1 MLRNDFINESK
12 HRIDDVLI
20 AFKIGHDGITAASGP
35 TVTLFEFKPHVGVR
49 ISKIINLKNE
59 FAISLGVQSVRIIA
73 PTERGTVGI
82 EVPNKER
89 VTIPMADM
97 LYSEEYERTDMALP
111 LCLGRKVDCSVFMA
125 DLAEMPHLLVAGATG
140 MGKSVGLN
148 VIISSLVNKRTPDEL
163 KMVLIDPKQVELT
176 VYEKIA
182 KPYLLKLSESDDAI
196 ITDSDKALTM
206 LNEVCRVMDERY
218 AKLKEKNVRNIK
230 EYNAY
235 AQDKMPYYVVVID
248 EYGDLIMQSGAELEK
263 AICRIAQKARAVG
276 IHMIIS
282 TQRPSTDIVTGRIKA
297 NFPTRIS
304 FRTVTGTDSRVIL
317 DRIGA
322 EKLTGRGDML
332 FYNGGDTTRC
342 QCAYVSTEE
351 VLAMCSEMEE
361 EYADC
366 KQVCLARPMPK
377 QRTNRILKFDH
388 VLPETWET
396 LQKIESLGLWTSL
409 YNFTMPS
416 DDVRD
421 QLEETGIID
430 ICHYA
435 DGSFA
440 GYTANVW
447 GLNNCHKVLDT
458 FYEKARWNGCYRRG
472 KYGQLIYEKMGFKSV
487 L

>member
-1 MLRNDFINESK
+1 MQQNDFINESK
-12 HRIDDVLI
+12 HRIDDVLQ

-35 TVTLFEFKPHVGVR
+35 TVTLFEFKPKVGIR
-49 ISKIINLKNE
+49 ISKIVNLKNE
-59 FAISLGVQSVRIIA
+59 FAISLGVQGVRIIA

-97 LYSEEYERTDMALP
+97 LYSEEYENTDMELP
-111 LCLGRKVDCSVFMA
+111 LCMGRKVDCSVFMA

-148 VIISSLVNKRTPDEL
+148 VIISSLINKKSPDEL

-182 KPYLLKLSESDDAI
+182 KPYLLKLSENDDAI
-196 ITDSDKALTM
+196 ITDTDKALDM

-218 AKLKEKNVRNIK
+218 DKLKSMNVRNIK
-230 EYNAY
+230 EYNAR
-235 AQDKMPYYVVVID
+235 ATEKLPYYVVIID
-248 EYGDLIMQSGAELEK
+248 EYGDLIMQSDGLAMEK

-342 QCAYVSTEE
+342 QCAFVSTDE
-351 VLAMCSEMEE
+351 VLDMCSEIEDE
-361 EYADC
+361 FGNCE
-366 KQVCLARPMPK
+366 QVVLAEPFNPASGNSSNPNGK
-377 QRTNRILKFDH
+377 LYTNKYGMC
-388 VLPETWET
+388 VY
-396 LQKIESLGLWTSL
+396 ESLGLK
-409 YNFTMPS
+409 F
-416 DDVRD
+416 V
-421 QLEETGIID
+421 I
-430 ICHYA
+430 
-435 DGSFA
+435 
-440 GYTANVW
+440 
-447 GLNNCHKVLDT
+447 
-458 FYEKARWNGCYRRG
+458 
-472 KYGQLIYEKMGFKSV
+472 
-487 L
+487 